1 MARIVLRVLE
11 QMNSPSLRCTTLQFL
26 PADVGGRPRT
36 ASTAIC
42 CAAVPEQRAMP
53 GRELIILRLQA
64 IPLGFEVRNALRA
77 LPVRSARNSYSL
89 TTNLG
94 VGRSNRSGRAIQIKR
109 LQTITV

>member
-1 MARIVLRVLE
+1 M
-11 QMNSPSLRCTTLQFL
+11 
-26 PADVGGRPRT
+26 

-42 CAAVPEQRAMP
+42 RAAVPEQRAIP
-53 GRELIILRLQA
+53 GRELIILWLQA

-94 VGRSNRSGRAIQIKR
+94 GRSSNLFGRAICVQNHEHFR
-109 LQTITV
+109 SRSVCRQ

>member
-11 QMNSPSLRCTTLQFL
+11 QMTAQVCAVLRCSFL

-36 ASTAIC
+36 ASTSIC
-42 CAAVPEQRAMP
+42 CAAVPEQRAIP

-89 TTNLG
+89 TTNLR